1 MGERRERDP
10 AENSGVRRIGLTAAG
25 LLAMVTV
32 ALALVTSGRARPN
45 LATHT
50 CSASDRQFIE
60 TARTNM
66 TALGLWSEQYES
78 GDAGGADVVSQAKA
92 GAKIVRGTGP
102 TDSSLQQAKGLLIG
116 MLTEYAKAVQLQDRH
131 GNAGPHMYRAYGL
144 ANYTHTVL
152 TRAEQP
158 LFKLGCDIRPLL

>member
-1 MGERRERDP
+1 M
-10 AENSGVRRIGLTAAG
+10 RRIGLTAAG

-45 LATHT
+45 LAIHT
-50 CSASDRQFIE
+50 CSATDRQFIE

-78 GDAGGADVVSQAKA
+78 GDTGGAEVVSQARA

-102 TDSSLQQAKGLLIG
+102 TDYSLQQTKRLLVG
-116 MLTEYAKAVQLQDRH
+116 MLTEYAKAVQLQSRQ

-144 ANYTHTVL
+144 ANYAHAVL
-152 TRAEQP
+152 TRARRP
-158 LFKLGCDIRPLL
+158 LSKLGCDVRPLL

>member
-1 MGERRERDP
+1 VRNP
-10 AENSGVRRIGLTAAG
+10 AENSGVRRIGLTAAA
-25 LLAMVTV
+25 LLAMATV

-66 TALGLWSEQYES
+66 TALGLWSEQYQS

-158 LFKLGCDIRPLL
+158 LSKLGCDVGPLL

>member
-1 MGERRERDP
+1 M
-10 AENSGVRRIGLTAAG
+10 RRIGLTAAG

-45 LATHT
+45 LAVHT
-50 CSASDRQFIE
+50 CSATDRQFIE

-78 GDAGGADVVSQAKA
+78 GDTSAAEVVSQARA

-102 TDSSLQQAKGLLIG
+102 TDFSLQQTRRLLVG
-116 MLTEYAKAVQLQDRH
+116 MLTEYAKAVQLQDRQ

-144 ANYTHTVL
+144 ANYAHGVL
-152 TRAEQP
+152 KRADRP
-158 LFKLGCDIRPLL
+158 LFKLGCDVRPLL

>member
-1 MGERRERDP
+1 MRTM
-10 AENSGVRRIGLTAAG
+10 RRIGLTAAG

-45 LATHT
+45 LAIHT
-50 CSASDRQFIE
+50 CSATDRQFIE

-78 GDAGGADVVSQAKA
+78 GDAGGAELVKQARA

-102 TDSSLQQAKGLLIG
+102 TDSSLQQTRQLLVG
-116 MLTEYAKAVQLQDRH
+116 MLTEYARAVQIQDRH

-144 ANYTHTVL
+144 ANYAHTVL
-152 TRAEQP
+152 SRAERA
-158 LFKLGCDIRPLL
+158 LAKLGCDVRPLL

>member
-1 MGERRERDP
+1 M
-10 AENSGVRRIGLTAAG
+10 RRIGLTAAG

-45 LATHT
+45 LAIHT
-50 CSASDRQFIE
+50 CSATDRQFIE

-78 GDAGGADVVSQAKA
+78 GETGGVEVVRQARA

-102 TDSSLQQAKGLLIG
+102 TDFSLQQTRRLLVG
-116 MLTEYAKAVQLQDRH
+116 MLAEYAKAVQLQDGR

-144 ANYTHTVL
+144 ANYAHGVL
-152 TRAEQP
+152 TRAERP
-158 LFKLGCDIRPLL
+158 LFKLGCDVRPLL

>member
-1 MGERRERDP
+1 M
-10 AENSGVRRIGLTAAG
+10 RRIGLTAAG

-45 LATHT
+45 LAIHT
-50 CSASDRQFIE
+50 CSATDRQFIE

-78 GDAGGADVVSQAKA
+78 GDTGGAEVVSQARA

-102 TDSSLQQAKGLLIG
+102 TDYSLQQTKRLLVG
-116 MLTEYAKAVQLQDRH
+116 MLTEYAKAVQLQNRQ

-144 ANYTHTVL
+144 ANYAHAVL
-152 TRAEQP
+152 THARRP
-158 LFKLGCDIRPLL
+158 LSKLGCDVRPLL

>member
-1 MGERRERDP
+1 M
-10 AENSGVRRIGLTAAG
+10 RRIGLTAAG
-25 LLAMVTV
+25 LLAMVTI

-45 LATHT
+45 LAIHT
-50 CSASDRQFIE
+50 CSATDRQFIE

-78 GDAGGADVVSQAKA
+78 GDAGGAELVKQARA
-92 GAKIVRGTGP
+92 GAKIVRATGP
-102 TDSSLQQAKGLLIG
+102 TDSSLQQTRRLLVG
-116 MLTEYAKAVQLQDRH
+116 MLTEYARAVQLQDRN

-144 ANYTHTVL
+144 ANYAHTVL
-152 TRAEQP
+152 MRAEQP